1 MPRHI
6 CVTCGVQY
14 PDTPDP
20 PAECPICLDERQYVG
35 WQGQRWTTLNA
46 MRGSY
51 SNVIREEEPGLA
63 SIGTQPQFAI
73 GQRALLVRTP
83 AGTVLWDCI
92 SYIDEATVA
101 AVSEL
106 GGVQAIAVSHPHF
119 YASCIEWSEAFADAP
134 VYLHA
139 ADRDWT
145 VFPHPNVVHWEGE
158 TAEPVPGTTL
168 IRLGG
173 HFDGAAVLHWPAG
186 AGGRG
191 AVLCGDT
198 LMVVMDRRYLSFMY
212 SFPNLIPLS
221 AAEVA
226 SIAETMGRY
235 GYERIYGAWPGRV
248 VSLDGPASVERS
260 ARRYIAHLR
269 GASDDQRPSA

>member
-6 CVTCGVQY
+6 CITCGVQY
-14 PDTPDP
+14 PDTPQP

-35 WQGQRWTTLNA
+35 WQGQRWTTLEQ
-46 MRGSY
+46 MRADGFK
-51 SNVIREEEPGLA
+51 NVIREEEPGLT

-73 GQRALLVRTP
+73 GQRALLVQTP
-83 AGTVLWDCI
+83 AGNVLWDCI

-101 AVSEL
+101 AVEAL
-106 GGVQAIAVSHPHF
+106 GGVQAVAVSHPHF
-119 YASCIEWSEAFADAP
+119 YASCIEWSEAFANAP
-134 VYLHA
+134 IYLHA
-139 ADRDWT
+139 ADRAWT
-145 VFPHPNVVHWEGE
+145 VFEHPNVVHWEGE

-173 HFDGAAVLHWPAG
+173 HFAGAAVLHWPGG
-186 AGGRG
+186 AEGRG

-221 AAEVA
+221 AGEVA
-226 SIAETMGRY
+226 SIAEKMRPY
-235 GYERIYGAWPGRV
+235 RYERIYGAWPGRV
-248 VSLDGPASVERS
+248 VALEGSQSVERS
-260 ARRYIAHLR
+260 AERYIARLR
-269 GASDDQRPSA
+269 DA